1 MAAWA
6 NALVTIS
13 GGRRRCLPMGLFGSW
28 SAGLTPASPV
38 ALVPAV
44 MVGGRPFPTALVL
57 AGGAPLGLPGRRCS
71 GSWVAGILAIF
82 FPQTLYSP
90 YGLGA
95 KVSWG

>member
-44 MVGGRPFPTALVL
+44 MV
-57 AGGAPLGLPGRRCS
+57 
-71 GSWVAGILAIF
+71 AGILAIF

>member
-28 SAGLTPASPV
+28 SAGLPPASPV

-44 MVGGRPFPTALVL
+44 MVGGD
-57 AGGAPLGLPGRRCS
+57 PLGCLAALFRKLGRRHSCD
-71 GSWVAGILAIF
+71 ILPADALF
-82 FPQTLYSP
+82 FVWSRRK
-90 YGLGA
+90 GLMGV
-95 KVSWG
+95 KGEP

>member
-1 MAAWA
+1 MAVWA

-28 SAGLTPASPV
+28 SAGLPPASPV

-44 MVGGRPFPTALVL
+44 MVGGDPSRLRWCWL
-57 AGGAPLGLPGRRCS
+57 AVPRWAAWRRCS

-82 FPQTLYSP
+82 FPQTLYSS

-95 KVSWG
+95 KVPWG